1 VNSGIFSRKFW
12 WPQLKIFSA
21 GFLMA
26 VFLYLP
32 FKIFDE
38 LIFNTTRTIELISL
52 TVTTSTIGILV
63 YLYFAMLF
71 EIKEL
76 QLFVKLAS
84 SFAPWKK
91 TLSQSPEVLVEGS
104 TNNPDSL

>member
-1 VNSGIFSRKFW
+1 
-12 WPQLKIFSA
+12 
-21 GFLMA
+21 M
-26 VFLYLP
+26 
-32 FKIFDE
+32 
-38 LIFNTTRTIELISL
+38 IFNTTRTIELISL